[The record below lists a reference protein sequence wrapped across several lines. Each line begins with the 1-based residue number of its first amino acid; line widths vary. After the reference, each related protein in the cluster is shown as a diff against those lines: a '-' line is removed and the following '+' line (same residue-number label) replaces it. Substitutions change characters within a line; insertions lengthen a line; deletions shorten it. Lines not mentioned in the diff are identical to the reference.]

1 MLVALGGVADVVLAQ
16 GPSGSPASGIDEVEV
31 LGRRQ
36 TYRISETS
44 TATKT
49 PTPLIDIPQSL
60 TLIGSGM
67 IRDQAMQSMGDVVRY
82 VPGVQMAQ
90 GEGHRDAP
98 IFRGNAS
105 TADFFID
112 GMRDDTQYYRDLYNV
127 EQVEV
132 LKGPSGMIFGRGGS
146 GGLINR
152 VTKQADGMSRQELG
166 ATLGSW
172 RCVGVSGQCV
182 LRGLGKLS
190 QLRGA
195 HALGDQPDVHAG
207 AKRYD
212 ARDAGL
218 RAVRGRTSD
227 RSRNTLAAAVG

>member
-1 MLVALGGVADVVLAQ
+1 MKGFMGIRGSRASSKNTRTAPLRPRPLCIAMLLALGGTTGVVQAQ
-16 GPSGSPASGIDEVEV
+16 GPRGAAASDIDQVEV
-31 LGRRQ
+31 LGRRE

-60 TLIGSGM
+60 TLISSGM
-67 IRDQAMQSMGDVVRY
+67 IRDQAMQNMGDVVRY

-98 IFRGNAS
+98 IFRGNSS

-152 VTKQADGMSRQELG
+152 VTKQADGMSRHELG
-166 ATLGSW
+166 ATH
-172 RCVGVSGQCV
+172 RRQRHPVGAQ
-182 LRGLGKLS
+182 R
-190 QLRGA
+190 
-195 HALGDQPDVHAG
+195 
-207 AKRYD
+207 
-212 ARDAGL
+212 
-218 RAVRGRTSD
+218 
-227 RSRNTLAAAVG
+227 